1 MPVPLGTEDGADRMA
16 LDRNHP
22 IPAIPLASRLC
33 LCPTLAARRVLDGG
47 WWPRSRDPAAELP
60 RLIADLNA
68 HFGQRAIITRVA
80 LNLTAWDHTPHRV
93 GVGDRIVPVGWFQ
106 ALDAD
111 TIADAD
117 TVALTTTRGDRI
129 TLLVVP
135 PETTALSAAT
145 ALAMAA
151 LGDNSAHPLAILA
164 ASGITTPD
172 TVAASVTRHPSCSS
186 VRSPTTPAG
195 EARLY
200 PVP

>member
-1 MPVPLGTEDGADRMA
+1 MA

-33 LCPTLAARRVLDGG
+33 LCPTLPGRRVLDGG
-47 WWPRSRDPAAELP
+47 WWPRSRDPAVELP
-60 RLIADLNA
+60 TLIADLNT

-80 LNLTAWDHTPHRV
+80 LNRTAWDRTPHRV
-93 GVGDRIVPVGWFQ
+93 AIGDRIVPVGWFQ
-106 ALDAD
+106 ALDAA
-111 TIADAD
+111 TTADAD
-117 TVALTTTRGDRI
+117 TIALTTTRGDRI

-135 PETTALSAAT
+135 PETTAPSAAI
-145 ALAMAA
+145 ALEMAA

-172 TVAASVTRHPSCSS
+172 CVAASLARHPSFAS
-186 VRSPTTPAG
+186 VRSPTRPAG
-195 EARLY
+195 ETRLH

>member
-1 MPVPLGTEDGADRMA
+1 MA

-22 IPAIPLASRLC
+22 TAATRPSMPSASRLR
-33 LCPTLAARRVLDGG
+33 LCPTPAAHGVLDGG
-47 WWPRSRDPAAELP
+47 WWPRSRDPAVELP
-60 RLIADLNA
+60 KLIADLNT
-68 HFGQRAIITRVA
+68 HLSQCAIVTRVA

-93 GVGDRIVPVGWFQ
+93 AIGDRIVPLGWFQ
-106 ALDAD
+106 ALDAH
-111 TIADAD
+111 TI
-117 TVALTTTRGDRI
+117 ALTTTGHDRI

-135 PETTALSAAT
+135 PETTADCAAI

-172 TVAASVTRHPSCSS
+172 SLAASLARHPSFCS
-186 VRSPTTPAG
+186 VRSPTTPPGAT
-195 EARLY
+195 RPY

>member
-1 MPVPLGTEDGADRMA
+1 MA

-33 LCPTLAARRVLDGG
+33 LCPTLAVRHVLEGG
-47 WWPRSRDPAAELP
+47 WWPRSRDPAVELP
-60 RLIADLNA
+60 RLIADLNT

-80 LNLTAWDHTPHRV
+80 LNLTAWDRTPHRV
-93 GVGDRIVPVGWFQ
+93 AIGDRIVPVGWFQ

-111 TIADAD
+111 TI
-117 TVALTTTRGDRI
+117 ALTTTRGDRI

-135 PETTALSAAT
+135 PETTAPSAAI

-172 TVAASVTRHPSCSS
+172 AIAASVARHPSCSS

-195 EARLY
+195 ETCLHS
-200 PVP
+200 VP